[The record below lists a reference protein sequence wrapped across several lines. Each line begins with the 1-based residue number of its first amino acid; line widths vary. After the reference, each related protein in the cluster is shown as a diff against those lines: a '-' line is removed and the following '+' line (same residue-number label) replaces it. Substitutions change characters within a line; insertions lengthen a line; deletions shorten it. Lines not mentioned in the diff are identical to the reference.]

1 MWEQVQKVVSQ
12 SAGRIADNIAA
23 FLPGVLAFL
32 VISALA
38 IVSAAIVRWLLLRLL
53 RRVGFDHWTD
63 QAGFSSLA
71 EWSPARSPTL
81 LVARVVAWGVL
92 LVGMLLGVA
101 ALDSPL
107 TSRLTITL
115 LDYVPHLVAAVLILL
130 VGHWVGRFL
139 AHGVLIGAVNMHV
152 HSARLLSL
160 GVKWLVY
167 VLAAAMAL
175 EHLGIGGQIVLL
187 AFGIL
192 FGGIVLT
199 LALAV
204 GLGSKEAV
212 SRSLERQFRE
222 DRDKEEIHHL

>member
-1 MWEQVQKVVSQ
+1 MWEHVQKIVRQ

-32 VISALA
+32 VISACA
-38 IVSAAIVRWLLLRLL
+38 IATAVIVRWLLVRLL
-53 RRVGFDHWTD
+53 RRIGFDHWVD

-71 EWSPARSPTL
+71 EWSPARSPAL
-81 LVARVVAWGVL
+81 LVVRVATWGVL
-92 LVGMLLGVA
+92 LVGLLLGIG
-101 ALDSPL
+101 ALNSPL
-107 TSRLTITL
+107 TSRLTFGL
-115 LDYVPHLVAAVLILL
+115 LDYVPHLLAAVAILL
-130 VGHWVGRFL
+130 VGHWIARFL
-139 AHGVLIGAVNMHV
+139 AQSVLIGAVNMHV
-152 HSARLLSL
+152 HSARMLSL
-160 GVKWLVY
+160 GVKWLVM
-167 VLAAAMAL
+167 VLAAAMAI

>member
-1 MWEQVQKVVSQ
+1 MWEQFQKIVSQ
-12 SAGRIADNIAA
+12 SADRIADNIAA

-32 VISALA
+32 VISAFA
-38 IVSAAIVRWLLLRLL
+38 IVTAGIVRWLLLRLL
-53 RRVGFDHWTD
+53 HRISFDRWAD

-71 EWSPARSPTL
+71 EWSPSRSPTL
-81 LVARVVAWGVL
+81 LVVRVAAWGIL
-92 LVGMLLGVA
+92 LVGLLLGVA

-107 TSRLTITL
+107 TSRLTFSL

-130 VGHWVGRFL
+130 VGHWVARFL
-139 AHGVLIGAVNMHV
+139 AHSVLISAVNMHV
-152 HSARLLSL
+152 HAARLLSL
-160 GVKWLVY
+160 GVKWLVL

-222 DRDKEEIHHL
+222 AQEKEEIQHL

>member
-1 MWEQVQKVVSQ
+1 MWEQFRKIVSQ

-32 VISALA
+32 AISACA
-38 IVSAAIVRWLLLRLL
+38 IVAAGIVHWLLLRLL
-53 RRVGFDHWTD
+53 RRIGFDRRAD
-63 QAGFSSLA
+63 LAGFSSLA
-71 EWSPARSPTL
+71 EWSPSRSPAL

-92 LVGMLLGVA
+92 LVGLLLGIA
-101 ALDSPL
+101 SLNSPL
-107 TSRLTITL
+107 TSRLTYGL

-130 VGHWVGRFL
+130 VGHWAARFL
-139 AHGVLIGAVNMHV
+139 AHSVLISAVNMHV

-160 GVKWLVY
+160 GVKWLVL

-222 DRDKEEIHHL
+222 AREQEEIHHL

>member
-1 MWEQVQKVVSQ
+1 MWEQFQKIVSQ

-32 VISALA
+32 AISAFA
-38 IVSAAIVRWLLLRLL
+38 IVTAGIVRWLLLRLL
-53 RRVGFDHWTD
+53 RRIGFDRWTD

-71 EWSPARSPTL
+71 EWSPSRSPTL
-81 LVARVVAWGVL
+81 LVARVVAWGIL
-92 LVGMLLGVA
+92 LVGLLLGA
-101 ALDSPL
+101 GALNSPL
-107 TSRLTITL
+107 TSRLTIGL

-130 VGHWVGRFL
+130 VGHWVARFL
-139 AHGVLIGAVNMHV
+139 AHSVLISAVNMHV
-152 HSARLLSL
+152 HSARLVSL
-160 GVKWLVY
+160 GVKWLVF

-212 SRSLERQFRE
+212 GRSLERQFRE
-222 DRDKEEIHHL
+222 ARENEEIHHL